1 MNNNNFYQVLEKYAT
16 DSAVILDNTD
26 DSDVIFSWQYK
37 RKRKAMITAY
47 RKASKRPVGFDEK
60 YRKVRF
66 GQKIRFAVL
75 VAVLAVLFTGAAFGV
90 YTIWKK
96 YQIKDYS
103 LYSML
108 YISEPQGAPRILEE
122 KYEIGLDLN
131 EYQEII
137 HTDLEIEFFAEYR
150 SLKSESVIT
159 YSQSTY
165 EVGEQTFINTENALV
180 MPCEITI
187 NGYEGIYFETYYG
200 GKCIIWCTENYVFS
214 VTGAN
219 ISKNELISIAESVK
233 KVE

>member
-1 MNNNNFYQVLEKYAT
+1 MNENEIIKYALKERLLA
-16 DSAVILDNTD
+16 DIDFYNSYPDHR
-26 DSDVIFSWQYK
+26 FSHRFNKRIKKLLKEHTAYQSERKNSYIPIK
-37 RKRKAMITAY
+37 RKL
-47 RKASKRPVGFDEK
+47 
-60 YRKVRF
+60 
-66 GQKIRFAVL
+66 KIAL
-75 VAVLAVLFTGAAFGV
+75 IAIILAVLFTGAAFGV
-90 YTIWKK
+90 YTIWEK

-108 YISEPQGAPRILEE
+108 YISEPTNAPRILEE

-150 SLKSESVIT
+150 SLKNETVIT

-214 VTGAN
+214 VTGAD
-219 ISKNELISIAESVK
+219 ISKNELISIAETVK

>member
-1 MNNNNFYQVLEKYAT
+1 MNNNLYQALEGYVAE
-16 DSAVILDNTD
+16 AAGILDNTA
-26 DSDVIFSWQYK
+26 DSAVHFSPQYR

-47 RKASKRPVGFDEK
+47 KKKRRYIPFNRKL
-60 YRKVRF
+60 
-66 GQKIRFAVL
+66 KIAL
-75 VAVLAVLFTGAAFGV
+75 IAAILAIIFTGAAFGV
-90 YTIWKK
+90 YTVWDK
-96 YQIKDYS
+96 YRIKDYG

-108 YISEPQGAPRILEE
+108 YISEPQGVPRILEE

-137 HTDLEIEFFAEYR
+137 HSDLEIDFLAEYR
-150 SLKSESVIT
+150 SLKNDTVIV

-200 GKCIIWCTENYVFS
+200 GKCIIWCTEDYVFS
-214 VTGAN
+214 VLGGH
-219 ISKNELISIAESVK
+219 ISKEELISVAESVK

>member
-1 MNNNNFYQVLEKYAT
+1 MNENEIIRSVLQEELLSDINFYNNLP
-16 DSAVILDNTD
+16 DHR
-26 DSDVIFSWQYK
+26 FSHRFNK
-37 RKRKAMITAY
+37 RIKKLLKENTAY
-47 RKASKRPVGFDEK
+47 KKEKRYIPLNRKF
-60 YRKVRF
+60 
-66 GQKIRFAVL
+66 KIAL
-75 VAVLAVLFTGAAFGV
+75 IAAILAVLFTGAAFGV

-150 SLKSESVIT
+150 SLKSESAIT

-187 NGYEGIYFETYYG
+187 NGYKGIYFETYYG
-200 GKCIIWCTENYVFS
+200 GKCIIWCNESYIFTVS
-214 VTGAN
+214 GAN

>member
-1 MNNNNFYQVLEKYAT
+1 MNENEIIKTALKDRLLADIEFYNSLP
-16 DSAVILDNTD
+16 DHR
-26 DSDVIFSWQYK
+26 FSHRFKKKIKSLLKENKAYQSK
-37 RKRKAMITAY
+37 NIPLNRKL
-47 RKASKRPVGFDEK
+47 
-60 YRKVRF
+60 
-66 GQKIRFAVL
+66 KIAL
-75 VAVLAVLFTGAAFGV
+75 IAAILAVLFTGAAFGV
-90 YTIWKK
+90 YTIWEK
-96 YQIKDYS
+96 YQIKNYG

-137 HTDLEIEFFAEYR
+137 HTDLEMDFFAEYR
-150 SLKSESVIT
+150 SLKNETVIT

-200 GKCIIWCTENYVFS
+200 ERVIVWCTEDYVFS

-219 ISKNELISIAESVK
+219 IGKNELITIAESVK
-233 KVE
+233 NR

>member
-1 MNNNNFYQVLEKYAT
+1 MNENEIIKYALKERLLA
-16 DSAVILDNTD
+16 DIEFYNSLPDHR
-26 DSDVIFSWQYK
+26 FSHRFNK
-37 RKRKAMITAY
+37 RIKKLLKEHTACQSKKEKRYIPLN
-47 RKASKRPVGFDEK
+47 RKF
-60 YRKVRF
+60 
-66 GQKIRFAVL
+66 KIAL
-75 VAVLAVLFTGAAFGV
+75 IAAILAVLFTGAAFGV

-122 KYEIGLDLN
+122 KYDINWDLSDYEKIIYLDIESQYFV
-131 EYQEII
+131 EYQNYNEDIGI
-137 HTDLEIEFFAEYR
+137 SFE
-150 SLKSESVIT
+150 
-159 YSQSTY
+159 QSTY

>member
-1 MNNNNFYQVLEKYAT
+1 MNENEIIKYALKERLLA
-16 DSAVILDNTD
+16 DIDFYNSYPDHR
-26 DSDVIFSWQYK
+26 FSHRFNK
-37 RKRKAMITAY
+37 RIKKLLKEHTACQSKKEKRYIPLN
-47 RKASKRPVGFDEK
+47 RKL
-60 YRKVRF
+60 
-66 GQKIRFAVL
+66 KIAL
-75 VAVLAVLFTGAAFGV
+75 IAAILAVLFTGAAFGV
-90 YTIWKK
+90 YTIWEK
-96 YQIKDYS
+96 YRVKDYS

-165 EVGEQTFINTENALV
+165 EAGEQTFINTENALV

-200 GKCIIWCTENYVFS
+200 EKAIIWCTENYVFS

-219 ISKNELISIAESVK
+219 ISKNKLISIAESVK
-233 KVE
+233 KAE

>member
-1 MNNNNFYQVLEKYAT
+1 MNENEIIKFALKEKLLADIEFYNSLP
-16 DSAVILDNTD
+16 DHR
-26 DSDVIFSWQYK
+26 FSHRFKKKIKSLLKENKTHQSK
-37 RKRKAMITAY
+37 NIPLSRK
-47 RKASKRPVGFDEK
+47 F
-60 YRKVRF
+60 
-66 GQKIRFAVL
+66 KIAL
-75 VAVLAVLFTGAAFGV
+75 IAAILAVLFTGAAFGV
-90 YTIWKK
+90 YTIWEK
-96 YQIKDYS
+96 YRVKDYS

-219 ISKNELISIAESVK
+219 ISENDLISIAESIK

>member
-1 MNNNNFYQVLEKYAT
+1 MNENEIIKYALKERLLA
-16 DSAVILDNTD
+16 DIDFYNSYPDHR
-26 DSDVIFSWQYK
+26 FSHRFNK
-37 RKRKAMITAY
+37 RIKKLLKEHTACQSKKEKRYIPLN
-47 RKASKRPVGFDEK
+47 RKF
-60 YRKVRF
+60 
-66 GQKIRFAVL
+66 KIAL
-75 VAVLAVLFTGAAFGV
+75 IAAILAVLFTGAAFGV

-122 KYEIGLDLN
+122 KYDINWDLSDYEKIIYLDIESQYFV
-131 EYQEII
+131 EYQNYNEDIGI
-137 HTDLEIEFFAEYR
+137 SFE
-150 SLKSESVIT
+150 
-159 YSQSTY
+159 QSTY